1 MYTNM
6 KKLTN
11 TKKNENKKI
20 LLEAFSFSNIQEA
33 KKYLGM
39 KKDKATMV
47 YEELMY
53 LYNDQIDEIRKQKRT
68 LNTKRKNKSSKTAL

>member
-1 MYTNM
+1 MFIYKPM

-39 KKDKATMV
+39 KKDKALWCM
-47 YEELMY
+47 
-53 LYNDQIDEIRKQKRT
+53 
-68 LNTKRKNKSSKTAL
+68 KS

>member
-39 KKDKATMV
+39 KKDKASMV

-53 LYNDQIDEIRKQKRT
+53 LYNDIIDEI
-68 LNTKRKNKSSKTAL
+68 

>member
-33 KKYLGM
+33 KKHLGM
-39 KKDKATMV
+39 KKDKALWCM
-47 YEELMY
+47 
-53 LYNDQIDEIRKQKRT
+53 
-68 LNTKRKNKSSKTAL
+68 KS